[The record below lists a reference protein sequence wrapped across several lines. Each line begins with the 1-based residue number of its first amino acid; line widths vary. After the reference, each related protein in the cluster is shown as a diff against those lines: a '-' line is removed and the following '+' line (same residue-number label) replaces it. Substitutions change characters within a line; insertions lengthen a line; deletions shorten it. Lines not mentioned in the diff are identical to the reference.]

1 MQITISQKNTNKM
14 DLNKIIAKALSTAQP
29 TTEALLQIINATQNP
44 TVATEILLGI
54 YEAPAISPTTLISRE
69 DETNYTFIS
78 YNPFTDEVT
87 YSYNQIVKEY
97 GWIYNGHDVLQENAV
112 SVKYDAYYASKQLGL
127 TEDELK
133 ANHTRHI
140 FGSTVE
146 DRLRTNIVSLNRW
159 TNG

>member
-1 MQITISQKNTNKM
+1 M

-54 YEAPAISPTTLISRE
+54 YEAPAISPTTLISRA
-69 DETNYTFIS
+69 DETNHKFIS
-78 YNPFTDEVT
+78 HNPFTDEVS
-87 YSYNQIVKEY
+87 YSYNTVIQEY
-97 GWIYNGHDVLQENAV
+97 GWIHNNVVILQENSV
-112 SVKYDAYYASKQLGL
+112 SVKCDAYYAAKQLNI

-133 ANHTRHI
+133 ANHTRYE

-146 DRLRTNIVSLNRW
+146 DRLRTNTVSLNRW

>member
-1 MQITISQKNTNKM
+1 M

-69 DETNYTFIS
+69 DETNHKFVS
-78 YNPFTDEVT
+78 YDPFADQVT

-97 GWIYNGHDVLQENAV
+97 GWIYNGSNIIEENIV
-112 SVKYDAYYASKQLGL
+112 SKKSDSYYACKELGISE
-127 TEDELK
+127 TDFR

-140 FGSTVE
+140 FNSKVE
-146 DRLRTNIVSLNRW
+146 DRLRTDTASLSRW
-159 TNG
+159 NNG